1 MAKLMFGVLLI
12 WTLLIKSEASN
23 WGYVEDRGPNHWADL
38 FPDACSGQQQSPIDI
53 RTQET
58 IYDPGLKDFAVF
70 FDPPMPG
77 SRFFVHNNGHSI
89 QVNTEGRFYVSNG
102 GLPDIYSTAQFHFHW
117 GHQAH
122 HGSEH
127 TVDGIPAP
135 IEMHIVNW
143 NSDRFAS
150 IGEAAT
156 EPAGLAVLGILFE
169 ISPNDNPILEPIVNV
184 LTHVRDPDMKLKAEI
199 PAVSMRTYLPRAHD
213 RYYRYN
219 GSLTTPGC
227 FESVVWTVFHEKQ
240 TISKRQLHV
249 FRSVLKP
256 SNHHRGRRSLRSR
269 GIRRFV
275 DEVGINGNFEE
286 TERLRRQ
293 LEAKATQTDGMAAA
307 EDVVVY
313 EEPPKQPMQNL
324 TTTPTTRH
332 HSNHKP
338 HEAKPEPISALPGT
352 GAHDINMTKAEQV
365 RKMLVNNYRPVQPLN
380 GRVVFRSFPFFN
392 EPIKQDTEVVYI
404 DIHESEKGGSSFI
417 VGSFTTILCSVLI
430 LRIW

>member
-23 WGYVEDRGPNHWADL
+23 WGYVEDRGPKRQFMTPASKTLPSSSTHPCRD
-38 FPDACSGQQQSPIDI
+38 PDSLYTTMDI
-53 RTQET
+53 
-58 IYDPGLKDFAVF
+58 
-70 FDPPMPG
+70 
-77 SRFFVHNNGHSI
+77 
-89 QVNTEGRFYVSNG
+89 
-102 GLPDIYSTAQFHFHW
+102 QFHFHW

-227 FESVVWTVFHEKQ
+227 FESV
-240 TISKRQLHV
+240 LHV